1 MSKLVWDQIGEKLYE
16 TGVEQV
22 ALFKQVSGAYPAG
35 VAWNGVTS
43 LNISPSGAEPT
54 ALYADDTKYLN
65 LMSNEEL
72 GFTLEAYTYP
82 EEWEECDGSAEP
94 TDAKG
99 VYLGQQ
105 PRAKFGL
112 VAKTLVGND
121 TDGTTYGYKLHLFYG
136 CLASPA
142 EASHATVNDSPE
154 AVTFSWTV
162 STEPVSV
169 AGYKPTSYICI
180 DSTKADPTKLA
191 ALETILYG
199 GEDAEASLP
208 LPDAVIAAMSGT
220 AG

>member
-1 MSKLVWDQIGEKLYE
+1 MSKLYWDQTSEKLYE

-22 ALFKQVSGAYPAG
+22 ALYKQVSGAYPAG
-35 VAWNGVTS
+35 VAWNGVTA

-54 ALYADDTKYLN
+54 PLYANDTKYLN

-82 EEWEECDGSAEP
+82 EEWEECDGSAE
-94 TDAKG
+94 AAEG

-105 PRAKFGL
+105 PRVKFGL
-112 VAKTLVGND
+112 AAKTLVGND
-121 TDGTTYGYKLHLFYG
+121 TEGTTYGYKLHLFYG

-142 EASHATVNDSPE
+142 EESHATVNDSPE

-169 AGYKPTSYICI
+169 EGYKPTSYICI
-180 DSTKADPTKLA
+180 DSTKADPDKLA
-191 ALETILYG
+191 TLEAMIYG
-199 GEDAEASLP
+199 SDSEEAKLP
-208 LPDAVIAAMSGT
+208 MPSEVISTMTAAG
-220 AG
+220 